1 MKFVLLPITV
11 TSMLL
16 AGCAATVNTTTASA
30 PPLKTSA
37 ASAKNIV
44 LNLEGDPQHTAGED
58 WTKLKTAWQSGMKTA
73 ATEIGAGYAEQ
84 DDKPRATGRDGTV
97 VAVHIKDYRY
107 LGTGT
112 RYGLGAFA
120 GNAFVD
126 ANVSFIDAR
135 SGKLLGE
142 RAYNTSSSAWQGI
155 FSAMTD
161 KQVEALS
168 REIVG
173 ELQKK

>member
-1 MKFVLLPITV
+1 MKFVLLPIAATAV
-11 TSMLL
+11 LL
-16 AGCAATVNTTTASA
+16 TGCAATVNTTTASA

-37 ASAKNIV
+37 AAVKNIV
-44 LNLEGDPQHTAGED
+44 LNLQGDPQHTASDD
-58 WTKLKTAWQSGMKTA
+58 WTKLKAAWQTGMKTA
-73 ATEIGAGYAEQ
+73 ATEIGAGYVEQ
-84 DDKPRATGRDGTV
+84 DGKPRATGRDGIV
-97 VAVHIKDYRY
+97 VAVQIKDYRY

-120 GNAFVD
+120 GNAFID

-142 RAYNTSSSAWQGI
+142 RSYNTSSSAWQGI